1 MAVTAPIGISRDPFW
16 GEYGLLLARERKAKE
31 QEERLRQV
39 TEQARQGTEQESAAA
54 LTQLL
59 AGDPELRQRLG
70 LIQETVTMPPA
81 GVRAEQ
87 ELETRAVQELPVPTT
102 GATRLLNMLQPQL
115 AAREAA
121 RVGAAERRV
130 TEKETR
136 GAKTEE
142 RAAEGAALADML
154 DSLVESEGLRPEQTR
169 TAQAW
174 SKGLRSGKINPADVR
189 GPISKLTESVLQPP
203 PAEFQPPEGETD
215 QPFSRYKTTIVV
227 DPQGRQRQTYTTKGP
242 QDYVKDSLDVM
253 NAVNSGQLSPSS
265 PLANQAK
272 SVLDYSR
279 QVSVAPGGQVFPGSE
294 FLFRPPAA
302 PAPVEGGAAAPP
314 AGAPAPAPRGPRAMI
329 ERPPQAEELQK
340 YVNVRTLDSA
350 PPGKTLTE
358 LQASKDYIV
367 MPAQAIN
374 QLPALKSFGTA
385 LQEMEKI
392 ILKREDTW
400 PKLTENKLKNAAAIL
415 KARANFALATGIGKI
430 PYTGVE
436 ISPLAGTDAEL
447 GRFASM
453 LITRATAVRSFGDV
467 GNLAEV
473 EQAVA
478 SEALAL
484 HRATSREDAL
494 ARIDNIRNLINSKLP
509 AGMMWQ
515 MTPYKSEAPGQAP
528 AQKAPAAP
536 PSFSDWQKG
545 RK

>member
-31 QEERLRQV
+31 QEDRLRQV

-121 RVGAAERRV
+121 RVGAAERRI
-130 TEKETR
+130 TEKEAR

-203 PAEFQPPEGETD
+203 LAEFQPPAGEID

-227 DPQGRQRQTYTTKGP
+227 DPQNRQRQTYATKGSR
-242 QDYVKDSLDVM
+242 DYEKDAMDITFGVLAGEIPPDSL
-253 NAVNSGQLSPSS
+253 
-265 PLANQAK
+265 LAQKAQG
-272 SVLDYSR
+272 VLDYFR
-279 QVSVAPGGQVFPGSE
+279 QLSVAPMQKIYPGSE
-294 FLFRPPAA
+294 FMLPGSG
-302 PAPVEGGAAAPP
+302 EG
-314 AGAPAPAPRGPRAMI
+314 
-329 ERPPQAEELQK
+329 
-340 YVNVRTLDSA
+340 V
-350 PPGKTLTE
+350 
-358 LQASKDYIV
+358 
-367 MPAQAIN
+367 
-374 QLPALKSFGTA
+374 AL
-385 LQEMEKI
+385 
-392 ILKREDTW
+392 
-400 PKLTENKLKNAAAIL
+400 
-415 KARANFALATGIGKI
+415 
-430 PYTGVE
+430 
-436 ISPLAGTDAEL
+436 
-447 GRFASM
+447 
-453 LITRATAVRSFGDV
+453 
-467 GNLAEV
+467 
-473 EQAVA
+473 
-478 SEALAL
+478 
-484 HRATSREDAL
+484 
-494 ARIDNIRNLINSKLP
+494 
-509 AGMMWQ
+509 
-515 MTPYKSEAPGQAP
+515 
-528 AQKAPAAP
+528 
-536 PSFSDWQKG
+536 
-545 RK
+545 